1 MKSNLFRVSLS
12 LLLFT
17 VASFSFA
24 QTKADI
30 KFEKLKQS
38 FKKVEEGHQ
47 VTLNYIFTY
56 SGTIPLTIIPP
67 KVDCSCT
74 EVRLPEHKIE
84 PNSTDTILVK
94 FDTKDKIGYQDR
106 DVAIQFVS
114 DAMDS
119 KFIEKTITFRG
130 MVKATKESKTKYKET
145 H

>member
-1 MKSNLFRVSLS
+1 MKSNLFKVSLS
-12 LLLFT
+12 LLLLT

-24 QTKADI
+24 QTKTDI
-30 KFEKLKQS
+30 NFEKSKQS
-38 FKKVEEGHQ
+38 FKKVEEGQQ

-56 SGTIPLTIIPP
+56 SGTTPLTILPP

-74 EVRLPEHKIE
+74 VVILPKHKIK
-84 PNSTDTILVK
+84 PNSTDTIVVK

-106 DVAIQFVS
+106 DVVIQFVS

-119 KFIEKTITFRG
+119 RTIEKTITFKG
-130 MVKATKESKTKYKET
+130 IVKATKESKVKYKES

>member
-1 MKSNLFRVSLS
+1 MKSNLFKVSLS

-24 QTKADI
+24 QTEENI
-30 KFEKLKQS
+30 KFVKPKQT
-38 FKKVEEGHQ
+38 FKKVSEGHQ
-47 VTLNYIFTY
+47 ITLNYIFSY
-56 SGTIPLTIIPP
+56 NGSLPLTIVPP

-74 EVRLPEHKIE
+74 VVILPEHKIE
-84 PNSTDTILVK
+84 PNTTDTIVVK

-106 DVAIQFVS
+106 DIIIQFVS

-119 KFIEKTITFRG
+119 RSIEKAITFKG
-130 MVKATKESKTKYKET
+130 MIKATKESKAVYKET